1 MTGQDGNSQP
11 ETMFVYLFDN
21 VLVLCHKVQ
30 DMFALHK
37 ILRVSLMLSISSNRS
52 IARNYQYKLY

>member
-37 ILRVSLMLSISSNRS
+37 ILRVSLMLCVH
-52 IARNYQYKLY
+52 K